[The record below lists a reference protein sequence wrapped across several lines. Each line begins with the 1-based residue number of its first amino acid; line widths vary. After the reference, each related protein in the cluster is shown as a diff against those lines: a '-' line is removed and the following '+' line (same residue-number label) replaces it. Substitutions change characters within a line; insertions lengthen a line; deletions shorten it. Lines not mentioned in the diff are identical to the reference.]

1 MTPEP
6 FPWFVL
12 ALVALAATGV
22 AGISAARVFRY
33 HLQDAA
39 LEQQLRARHDALMP
53 EVTEPTP
60 ES

>member
-12 ALVALAATGV
+12 ALVALAAAGL

-33 HLQDAA
+33 HLQDVTR
-39 LEQQLRARHDALMP
+39 EQQLRARHDALVP
-53 EVTEPTP
+53 EVTDPAP